1 MAFIEQYD
9 VVVVGAGHAGCE
21 AAMAAARM
29 GLKTAL
35 ITMNL
40 DLIAQMSCNPAIGGV
55 AKGHLV
61 REVDALGG
69 IMGEVADAVGIQFRL
84 LNASRGPA
92 VWSPRAQCDKQ
103 LYRVKMREVLE
114 SQPGLHIR
122 QAEVVDLV
130 LEDREQ
136 GTEGTREQ
144 EYEGPR
150 TDEALGA
157 PGPSHLGTGEEN
169 SSFPPELPRPTRPH
183 RRVLGLKLRDGRNLL
198 GGATIITT
206 GTFLNGLIHCGEERY
221 PAGRSGEPASVLLGE
236 ALRAL
241 GLRTCRLKTGTP
253 PRLDGR
259 TIRWEMFEEQ
269 PGDAD
274 PTPFSFRTKRIVQPQ
289 VSCHIAFTT
298 PETLRLIRE
307 NAHRSA
313 MYSGRIQGIGPRY
326 CPSIEDKIVK
336 FPDKTQHQFFLEPEG
351 LNTHEVYINGMSTSL
366 PMEVQWQMVHSI
378 PGLDQA
384 ELLRPGYAIEYD
396 SVDATELDRTL
407 RVKSMTGLYLAGQI
421 NGTSGYEEAACQG
434 IMAGINAALWLKGEP
449 PFTMDRTE
457 GYTGILIDDL
467 ISKGTNEP
475 YRMFTSRAEFRLH
488 LRIDNADRRLTPY
501 GRRLGLINDEA
512 WAEYEQKQARMSALE
527 RFLTTGKVDPERLQ
541 RAGFGELPA
550 TAGLTWAQLLK
561 RPEVTIEPL
570 FAALREELAR
580 DPLLAHWANDVAPDS
595 SPAVLAAS
603 TPPDSLSAHITSC
616 HPERQEAKRTG
627 VEGPAVA
634 LSKTDAGDGSAS
646 IARSV
651 LRNEARSVE
660 TEIKFAG
667 YLEQQKKSIERLKA
681 AESVTIPEWI
691 EYSAISGLSR
701 EMRETFDRI
710 RPMTIGQASRIPGV
724 TPAALTL
731 VHVSIKLQGA
741 RKNQPPRE
749 RNLAPS

>member
-1 MAFIEQYD
+1 MAFSEQYD

-84 LNASRGPA
+84 LNTSRGPA

-103 LYRVKMREVLE
+103 LYRVRMREVLE

-130 LEDREQ
+130 LEEGSGNRDQ
-136 GTEGTREQ
+136 GSAIAGR
-144 EYEGPR
+144 
-150 TDEALGA
+150 
-157 PGPSHLGTGEEN
+157 
-169 SSFPPELPRPTRPH
+169 
-183 RRVLGLKLRDGRNLL
+183 RRVLGLKLRDGRRLL
-198 GGATIITT
+198 AGATIITT
-206 GTFLNGLIHCGEERY
+206 GTFLNGLIHCGEESY

-259 TIRWEMFEEQ
+259 TIHWEAFAEQ

-289 VSCHIAFTT
+289 ISCHIAFTT
-298 PETLRLIRE
+298 PETLRIIRE
-307 NAHRSA
+307 NVHRSA
-313 MYSGRIQGIGPRY
+313 MYSGKIEGIGPRY

-351 LNTHEVYINGMSTSL
+351 LHTHEVYVNGMSTSL
-366 PMEVQWQMVHSI
+366 PMEVQWQIVRSI
-378 PGLDQA
+378 PGLEDA
-384 ELLRPGYAIEYD
+384 EMLRPGYAIEYD
-396 SVDATELDRTL
+396 SVDATELDRSL
-407 RVKSMTGLYLAGQI
+407 RVKSMEGLYLAGQI

-434 IMAGINAALWLKGEP
+434 IMAGINAALWLKGQP
-449 PFTMDRTE
+449 PFTMDRSE

-488 LRIDNADRRLTPY
+488 LRIDNADRRLTPH
-501 GRRLGLINDEA
+501 GRRLGLIDDEA
-512 WAEYEQKQARMSALE
+512 WAEYEHKQARMAALD
-527 RFLTTGKVDPERLQ
+527 RLLTTGKANPERLGN
-541 RAGFGELPA
+541 AGFGELTA
-550 TAGLTWAQLLK
+550 TASLTWAQLLK
-561 RPEVTIEPL
+561 RPEVGIEAVMGAL
-570 FAALREELAR
+570 GENLAAE
-580 DPLLAHWANDVAPDS
+580 PLLAIFTT
-595 SPAVLAAS
+595 LAAQ
-603 TPPDSLSAHITSC
+603 TP
-616 HPERQEAKRTG
+616 EAR
-627 VEGPAVA
+627 AA
-634 LSKTDAGDGSAS
+634 
-646 IARSV
+646 
-651 LRNEARSVE
+651 LRNEARAVE
-660 TEIKFAG
+660 TGIKFAG
-667 YLEQQKKSIERLKA
+667 YLEQQKKSIVKLKA
-681 AESVTIPEWI
+681 AEAVTIPEWLD
-691 EYSAISGLSR
+691 YSSISGLSR
-701 EMRETFDRI
+701 EMREKLERI
-710 RPMTIGQASRIPGV
+710 RPATIGQASRIPGV
-724 TPAALTL
+724 TPAALSL
-731 VHVSIKLQGA
+731 VHVSIRLQGA
-741 RKNQPPRE
+741 RRVS
-749 RNLAPS
+749 A